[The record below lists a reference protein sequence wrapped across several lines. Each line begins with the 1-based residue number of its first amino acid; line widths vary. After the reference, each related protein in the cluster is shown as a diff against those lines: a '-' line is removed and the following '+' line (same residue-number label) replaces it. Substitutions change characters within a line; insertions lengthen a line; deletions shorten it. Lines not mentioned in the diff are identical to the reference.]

1 MVKVK
6 KPLPVHPVATKTK
19 LQPTS
24 RVTRPPQDFM
34 RQIWI
39 NFAIANPWVLFTE
52 AASKTKQNL
61 RKIVSSNSTIKVK
74 QFPAN
79 VFDKSSTDNAT
90 SQPVEAVSARSETFV
105 NKTIYTQIIWTEF
118 ETEHSRYI
126 RLPSPLH
133 AVCNVCCYSFWCE
146 QQERPG
152 VSRPSSHQLL
162 RLLYDGRRLRF
173 WSNAARLCE

>member
-19 LQPTS
+19 PQPTS

-126 RLPSPLH
+126 FDYPHPCSRC
-133 AVCNVCCYSFWCE
+133 AMCAATVF
-146 QQERPG
+146 G
-152 VSRPSSHQLL
+152 VNSKNDL
-162 RLLYDGRRLRF
+162 G
-173 WSNAARLCE
+173 